1 MLKRRGVSLFEMVT
15 ALTILAIV
23 GASMFM
29 ATRISQSVAVD
40 DDAIELAARRLSDLS
55 EAIGL
60 YTNTKAAKVTS
71 FIQTVGANPRTL
83 SQLTHPIST
92 NDRNSCGASNPLS
105 NASFFGSNQVSQW
118 AGQFYRM
125 ELPLEGYFLAPG
137 FMALDT
143 LKRYSPTFNVNGP
156 PYFQEEYFSGVET
169 KAPGTLAIVIPNVKY
184 EDALALA
191 QRFEGDQTGTR
202 GSVRFPASSPGTLV
216 TVEFHINIHGC

>member
-1 MLKRRGVSLFEMVT
+1 MLRRRGTSLFEMVV

-23 GASMFM
+23 GASVFV
-29 ATRISQSVAVD
+29 ATKISQSVAVD

-71 FIQTVGANPRTL
+71 FIQTVGANPRAL
-83 SQLTHPIST
+83 SQLTSPIST
-92 NDRNSCGASNPLS
+92 NDRNSCGASNPLQ
-105 NASFFGSNQVSQW
+105 NASFFGTSQVSQW

-125 ELPLEGYFLAPG
+125 PLPVEGYFLAEG
-137 FMALDT
+137 FMAQDT
-143 LKRYSPTFNVNGP
+143 LKRYSTVFNPNGP
-156 PYFQEEYFSGVET
+156 PYFQEEYFSGIEL

-202 GSVRFPASSPGTLV
+202 GAVRFSTGAPGSLV
-216 TVEFHINIHGC
+216 TVEFHTNIHGC